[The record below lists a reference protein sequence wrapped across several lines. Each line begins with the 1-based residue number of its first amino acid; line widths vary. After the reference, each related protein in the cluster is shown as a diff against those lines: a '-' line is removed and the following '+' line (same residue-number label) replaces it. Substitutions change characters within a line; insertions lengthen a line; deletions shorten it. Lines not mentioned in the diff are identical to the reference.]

1 MNIIQFELK
10 TVLEKLRL
18 HNYMQHFI
26 NNFQND
32 MYSVKILIPGNLM
45 ENLTDFL
52 LLLRITLY
60 VEHESHTCFQG
71 YDELV

>member
-18 HNYMQHFI
+18 HNYMQQYNK

-32 MYSVKILIPGNLM
+32 TYSVKILILGNLM

-52 LLLRITLY
+52 LLLWITLY
-60 VEHESHTCFQG
+60 VEQVSYTCFQG
-71 YDELV
+71 